1 MTEEVNTNYLGVT
14 PGIANYIEQEVG
26 DVDLSEYYT
35 KSEIDSKIDSI
46 GAGGEVVLNNYYT
59 KSESDNKYALKTDIG
74 TVDLSN
80 CLTSNST
87 DFILLNT
94 CRIRTENQLQF
105 RTGRFIIS
113 SNGSGNINCTEA
125 LSMTGSNKINFGS
138 NGVIGFRTPYRLYDI
153 ITESICIEK

>member
-1 MTEEVNTNYLGVT
+1 MTEGINTNYLGVT
-14 PGIANYIEQEVG
+14 PGIANYIIQEVG

-35 KSEIDSKIDSI
+35 KSEINSKLDSI

-59 KSESDNKYALKTDIG
+59 KTESDNKFALKTDIG

-94 CRIRTENQLQF
+94 CRIRT
-105 RTGRFIIS
+105 
-113 SNGSGNINCTEA
+113 
-125 LSMTGSNKINFGS
+125 
-138 NGVIGFRTPYRLYDI
+138 PY
-153 ITESICIEK
+153 KN